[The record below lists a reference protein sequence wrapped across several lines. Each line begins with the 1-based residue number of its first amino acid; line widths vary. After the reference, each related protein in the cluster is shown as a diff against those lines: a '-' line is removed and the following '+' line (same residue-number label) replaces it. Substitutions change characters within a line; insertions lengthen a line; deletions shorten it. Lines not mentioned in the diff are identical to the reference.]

1 MPNKDDGIPENG
13 GGLDSLEQSISPFPT
28 RKSIVSEA
36 KANMLNAAADGMR
49 ADSGL
54 RLEITKEVKLTFS
67 RLNLWVI
74 FLITLLSLFDVIL
87 IFKEYE
93 SAEATVITEKVI
105 IALIAGT
112 VAQAGVAIIAIV
124 RYLFP
129 QTNGQRLL
137 RENSG
142 SDNRDGTYGSL
153 NNYGAIMFVG
163 VLIIGILI
171 GAILIKDRDFYSMI
185 KPTETGLKHGS
196 GTADSRPQKIGECEI
211 NVSQNTIV
219 DYEQKPSSGLASKK
233 PPQKTNKSAC
243 LKTDKNDDIRLNVD
257 SR

>member
-54 RLEITKEVKLTFS
+54 RLEIAKEVKLIFS

-93 SAEATVITEKVI
+93 SAEARVITEKVI

-124 RYLFP
+124 RYL
-129 QTNGQRLL
+129 
-137 RENSG
+137 
-142 SDNRDGTYGSL
+142 
-153 NNYGAIMFVG
+153 V
-163 VLIIGILI
+163 
-171 GAILIKDRDFYSMI
+171 
-185 KPTETGLKHGS
+185 
-196 GTADSRPQKIGECEI
+196 RPE
-211 NVSQNTIV
+211 
-219 DYEQKPSSGLASKK
+219 
-233 PPQKTNKSAC
+233 
-243 LKTDKNDDIRLNVD
+243 
-257 SR
+257 